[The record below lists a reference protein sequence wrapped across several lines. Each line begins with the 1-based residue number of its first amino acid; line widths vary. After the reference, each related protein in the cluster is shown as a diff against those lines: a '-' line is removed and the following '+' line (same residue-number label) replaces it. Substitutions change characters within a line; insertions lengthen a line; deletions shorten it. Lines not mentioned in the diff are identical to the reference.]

1 MRETLVVKGLTPHF
15 VANPILTIL
24 STFMNRNA
32 FEHSDTR
39 KYTYV
44 LFDLAKI
51 KSLNIFYEVRLQAL
65 KKYLYSRTNWI
76 QKILRSF

>member
-15 VANPILTIL
+15 VANSFLTIL

-76 QKILRSF
+76 